1 MAVYSKADLVKA
13 VLLKLG
19 TLDPH
24 EAPEAEDAE
33 SVLLT
38 AQTVLEELYD
48 EGIVPFDLDGEEIPA
63 PFLTALAF
71 LVALPLVSEYGVSAE
86 REARIEKGADRGYRT
101 LRRLKASPYYGIP
114 QRADFF

>member
-1 MAVYSKADLVKA
+1 MGGHSRYPGRWPTKHTGV
-13 VLLKLG
+13 
-19 TLDPH
+19 
-24 EAPEAEDAE
+24 
-33 SVLLT
+33 
-38 AQTVLEELYD
+38 
-48 EGIVPFDLDGEEIPA
+48 
-63 PFLTALAF
+63 ALAF